1 MLGLRKLAFA
11 DMAAA
16 AAVHR
21 ASFDQAL
28 PALAGLHTPE
38 EDRAFYHTQVFQV
51 CQVWGAEKQSK
62 LVGIVAFREDWID
75 QLYVLPDAQGRGVGS
90 DLLEIA
96 QKAFPVLNLWTFQ
109 RNARARRFYELN
121 GFLAIRET
129 DGADNEEKEPDVLY
143 RWKRALS

>member
-1 MLGLRKLAFA
+1 MLGLRKLTLA
-11 DMAAA
+11 DMDAA

-21 ASFDQAL
+21 ASFNHAL
-28 PALAGLHTPE
+28 PKLAGLHTPE
-38 EDRAFYHTQVFQV
+38 EDRAFYRTQMFPA

-62 LVGIVAFREDWID
+62 LVGIIAFRSEWID

-109 RNARARRFYELN
+109 CNARARRFYELN
-121 GFLAIRET
+121 GFVAMRET
-129 DGADNEEKEPDVLY
+129 DGSGNEEKEPDVLY
-143 RWKRALS
+143 RWERG